1 VLRPQAFLE
10 RRVVEQ
16 VDLADRDVDGR
27 STIGINGLRLRF
39 GERSCGR
46 GCPVFGVELPK
57 SSELDGAPP
66 ASARNRSVD
75 DQPGR

>member
-27 STIGINGLRLRF
+27 STIGINGLRLRL

-46 GCPVFGVELPK
+46 GCPVFGVELPE
-57 SSELDGAPP
+57 SSD
-66 ASARNRSVD
+66 
-75 DQPGR
+75 